1 MSTKVNG
8 ETRERL
14 GQSAKRSVAVCGQAG
29 RGATVACRRL
39 SGAEEQKVRIFC
51 LPGFVEDRR
60 QICFSCY
67 SLPRFCARPKR
78 FLPGHRNTG
87 GGKVCEKVV
96 DEVPQKRRLANTE
109 VAGPSKMQVLLM
121 RMYLHHHAWRA
132 LS

>member
-1 MSTKVNG
+1 VRLVRDLGRVLNG
-8 ETRERL
+8 VSQFVGRPEGEPQWHADVCQVRKSRKS
-14 GQSAKRSVAVCGQAG
+14 GFSACQVLSKTAG
-29 RGATVACRRL
+29 RSASRATVCR
-39 SGAEEQKVRIFC
+39 AFVR
-51 LPGFVEDRR
+51 E
-60 QICFSCY
+60 
-67 SLPRFCARPKR
+67 PKR